1 MPDFA
6 LNADIHLHRTR
17 ALVLG
22 REQGDWKA
30 HIASQKVP
38 HKVWVRSFE
47 IEWVERLVQLLEGDQ
62 PGSCIADG
70 DIGATELLVNLK
82 CLSTVDGNGLRLA
95 LGVTGVNHL
104 VEGARAQP
112 QRTIKQDV
120 IVDHV
125 LVKQPDT
132 TANHS
137 LAIAPRVPGKANLRS
152 KVLVRLS
159 YRVSIPGVG
168 GIDFRDRRQIAVGP
182 TGIAVPAQ
190 ARIQRKVVL
199 NLPGVSHVET
209 DSVIRAQTTR
219 GKTY

>member
-82 CLSTVDGNGLRLA
+82 VCPPLM
-95 LGVTGVNHL
+95 
-104 VEGARAQP
+104 EWP
-112 QRTIKQDV
+112 
-120 IVDHV
+120 
-125 LVKQPDT
+125 
-132 TANHS
+132 
-137 LAIAPRVPGKANLRS
+137 APGPGC
-152 KVLVRLS
+152 
-159 YRVSIPGVG
+159 Y
-168 GIDFRDRRQIAVGP
+168 RRQSLG
-182 TGIAVPAQ
+182 
-190 ARIQRKVVL
+190 
-199 NLPGVSHVET
+199 
-209 DSVIRAQTTR
+209 
-219 GKTY
+219 